1 MRRRPSVLIASL
13 LVLATGSTALAAVV
27 PKPNTDYFFLAS
39 GSFSITLN
47 TKGRK
52 QLTAGTALPVGATR
66 PSTGV
71 LLVCPTSVAGG
82 PVVELHL
89 GFPGARL
96 MLKRGRY
103 GFARSYTEN
112 HAKLVA
118 LPAGAPSTLK
128 GVRVRVSGTVTSA
141 KLITGSVSVQAPG
154 CSLRASRFRATPFS
168 ERRP

>member
-1 MRRRPSVLIASL
+1 MRHRLSMLLASL
-13 LVLATGSTALAAVV
+13 LVLAVGSTAVAAVT
-27 PKPNTDYFFLAS
+27 PKPHTDYFFLAS
-39 GSFSITLN
+39 GNFSITLN
-47 TKGRK
+47 TKGPK
-52 QLTAGTALPVGATR
+52 QLTGGQALPMGATR
-66 PSTGV
+66 PTTGI
-71 LLVCPTSVAGG
+71 LLVCPTSAAGG

-96 MLKRGRY
+96 TLKRGHY

-118 LPAGAPSTLK
+118 LPAGAPNTLT

-141 KLITGSVSVQAPG
+141 RVITGSVSVQARG
-154 CSLRASRFRATPFS
+154 CSLAASRFRATPFS